1 VERNL
6 HKEAEPIQA
15 PWRLSHVTPGE
26 VGSDPKSLRL
36 EVPKPKKISAA
47 ALEQIPALID
57 RGLSTA
63 EIADAIGCTVGT
75 LRVKC
80 SQTGISLRRKY
91 RNETGTVMTGSA
103 PLPVSSSGAQKLI
116 SQSPP
121 KKTLFSSSGEQGGL
135 RRYQTSMAIF
145 LPRLALDQ
153 LGERATAKGVS
164 ISALASM
171 LLEVVARDGLYDAI
185 LDGLEPPDQPVGKRE
200 LG

>member
-6 HKEAEPIQA
+6 HDEAEPIQA

-26 VGSDPKSLRL
+26 VGPDLRSLRL
-36 EVPKPKKISAA
+36 EVPRSKKISAA

-80 SQTGISLRRKY
+80 SQNGISLRRKY
-91 RNETGTVMTGSA
+91 RNETGTAMTGSA

-116 SQSPP
+116 SRSQP
-121 KKTLFSSSGEQGGL
+121 KKALFSSSGEQGGL
-135 RRYQTSMAIF
+135 RRYQKSIAIL
-145 LPRLALDQ
+145 LPRLTLDQ
-153 LGERATAKGVS
+153 LGERAAAKGMS
-164 ISALASM
+164 MSGLASM
-171 LLEVVARDGLYDAI
+171 LLEVVAQDGLYDAI
-185 LDGLEPPDQPVGKRE
+185 LDGLEPPDHPAGKRE